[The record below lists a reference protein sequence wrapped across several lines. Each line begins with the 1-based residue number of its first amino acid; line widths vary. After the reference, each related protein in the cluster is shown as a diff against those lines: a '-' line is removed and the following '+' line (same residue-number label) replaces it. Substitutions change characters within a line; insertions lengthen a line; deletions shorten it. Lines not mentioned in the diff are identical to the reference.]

1 MNEVAA
7 GSGEAAQPRLIPSAE
22 PVFEEMIPGLRRL
35 ADAYRVNTSEVDAE
49 ILELFVA
56 EIRKV
61 AASLQQAVA
70 AKDWGGIR
78 WGAHSLQ
85 GMGGTIG
92 APELSVVGVEMSSA
106 AKREDA
112 ARCASLLGGLQE
124 WMRRMEPDGTGGM
137 IG

>member
-1 MNEVAA
+1 MNAGAA
-7 GSGEAAQPRLIPSAE
+7 GSGGTAQPRSIPPAE
-22 PVFEEMIPGLRRL
+22 PVFADLIPGLRRL

-61 AASLQQAVA
+61 VTALQQAVA
-70 AKDWGGIR
+70 ARDWAGIR

-92 APELSVVGVEMSSA
+92 APELSVVGVELSSA

-112 ARCASLLGGLQE
+112 ARCASLLVGLQE
-124 WMRRMEPDGTGGM
+124 WMRRMASDGTGGA

>member
-70 AKDWGGIR
+70 AKDWG
-78 WGAHSLQ
+78 
-85 GMGGTIG
+85 
-92 APELSVVGVEMSSA
+92 
-106 AKREDA
+106 
-112 ARCASLLGGLQE
+112 
-124 WMRRMEPDGTGGM
+124 
-137 IG
+137 

>member
-1 MNEVAA
+1 MNEGAA
-7 GSGEAAQPRLIPSAE
+7 GSGRTAQPRSIPPAE

-35 ADAYRVNTSEVDAE
+35 ADAYRVNTAEVDAE

-56 EIRKV
+56 EIRRV
-61 AASLQQAVA
+61 VTALQQAVVA
-70 AKDWGGIR
+70 RDWAGIR

-112 ARCASLLGGLQE
+112 ARCTSLLGGLQE
-124 WMRRMEPDGTGGM
+124 WMRRMEPAETGGA